1 LSAETKGL
9 SAELYRAIVAV
20 VDERLKDI
28 RVTRESFDAL
38 RDAVRELAKAQAK
51 TEERVGRLEAAVE
64 RLAEAQ
70 ARTEERVGRL
80 EAAVERLAKAQAKTE
95 ERVGRLEAAVERL
108 AKAQAKTEERV
119 GRLEAAVERLA
130 KAQAKTEQRV
140 EELAKAQA
148 KTEERLEELAKAQ
161 ARTEEALHGLA
172 RQVGA
177 LADTIGFGLEDIAH
191 VVLPG
196 YLERHYGLKLEGPL
210 GAELGRKFFDVEGQ
224 FVEINLYGEGL
235 RDGQR
240 VTLLG
245 EAKSRI
251 YGREVERFAR
261 EVEMV
266 RPLIKGEVMRVMFG
280 YYLHPTAEEEAKKH
294 GIILVASYQ
303 R

>member
-1 LSAETKGL
+1 MSTETRGL
-9 SAELYRAIVAV
+9 TAELYQAIVAV
-20 VDERLKDI
+20 VDDRLKDI
-28 RVTRESFDAL
+28 RVTRQSFDEL
-38 RDAVRELAKAQAK
+38 KDAVARLAEAQAR
-51 TEERVGRLEAAVE
+51 TEKRVGRLEEAVT

-80 EAAVERLAKAQAKTE
+80 EAAVEELAKAQARTE
-95 ERVGRLEAAVERL
+95 E
-108 AKAQAKTEERV
+108 
-119 GRLEAAVERLA
+119 
-130 KAQAKTEQRV
+130 RV

-148 KTEERLEELAKAQ
+148 RTEERLEELAKAQ

-240 VTLLG
+240 VTVLG

-261 EVEMV
+261 GVRLVE
-266 RPLIKGEVMRVMFG
+266 PLIKGEVMRVMFG

>member
-1 LSAETKGL
+1 MSAETRGL
-9 SAELYRAIVAV
+9 TAELYQAIVAV
-20 VDERLKDI
+20 VDDRLRDI
-28 RVTRESFDAL
+28 RVTRQSFDEL
-38 RDAVRELAKAQAK
+38 KDAVA
-51 TEERVGRLEAAVE
+51 

-80 EAAVERLAKAQAKTE
+80 EAAVEELAEAQARTE
-95 ERVGRLEAAVERL
+95 ERVGRLEAAVE
-108 AKAQAKTEERV
+108 
-119 GRLEAAVERLA
+119 
-130 KAQAKTEQRV
+130 
-140 EELAKAQA
+140 
-148 KTEERLEELAKAQ
+148 ELAKAQ
-161 ARTEEALHGLA
+161 ARTEQRVEELAEAQAKTEKALHDLA

-196 YLERHYGLKLEGPL
+196 YLERHYSLKLEGPL

-240 VTLLG
+240 VTVLG

-251 YGREVERFAR
+251 YGREVEKFAR
-261 EVEMV
+261 EVRLVE
-266 RPLIKGEVMRVMFG
+266 PLIKGEVMRVMFG